1 MKTDRAA
8 VAHWYQAGLATG
20 LLCGALAAILI
31 IMAETFPAKAQ
42 GSKSW
47 TGCYVGA
54 HGGYSVTATETT
66 ATTPFIGGAALT
78 IDGFSGEGL
87 SGGLGVGCD
96 YQMQRVVMGGFA
108 DYSFQ
113 DVEFT
118 AGLSIPAFPF
128 SAGASLSIENS
139 WTIGGR
145 LGVLLN
151 DSTLAYGLVGYTQA
165 KSSDLALT
173 STIGDISFS
182 VPDFSGWTV
191 GAGIETRLT
200 DALYLAGEYRYTM
213 FDSETVAILPGALDL
228 GLEPDVHSIRM
239 ALRYKFGASEPLS
252 LK

>member
-1 MKTDRAA
+1 MKTDKGA

-42 GSKSW
+42 GKSW

-54 HGGYSVTATETT
+54 HGGYAVSATETT
-66 ATTPFIGGAALT
+66 ASTPAFGGAALT

-87 SGGLGVGCD
+87 AGGLGVGCD
-96 YQMQRVVMGGFA
+96 YQMQRVVIGGFA
-108 DYSFQ
+108 DYTFQ

-118 AGLSIPAFPF
+118 ANLSVPAFPF
-128 SAGASLSIENS
+128 SAGGSVSIEDE

-151 DSTLAYGLVGYTQA
+151 DSTLAYGLLGYTQA
-165 KSSDLALT
+165 KASDLAFT

-182 VPDFSGWTV
+182 VPDFKGWTI
-191 GAGIETRLT
+191 GAGFETRLMDNLT
-200 DALYLAGEYRYTM
+200 LAGEYRYTM